1 MTETTHAT
9 TDRETGATDATDA
22 HTCRVCGRAFPESHL
37 LVLHR
42 GVRHPNRLTET
53 ERDEYRE
60 AYRTEEREI
69 RSFRLR
75 ALAVLVVLYFGFL
88 FLYVGF
94 AG

>member
-9 TDRETGATDATDA
+9 ADRETDATDTHA
-22 HTCRVCGRAFPESHL
+22 CRACGRAFPDSRL

-42 GVRHPNRLTET
+42 GVRHPKHLTEA

-60 AYRTEEREI
+60 AYRAEEREI